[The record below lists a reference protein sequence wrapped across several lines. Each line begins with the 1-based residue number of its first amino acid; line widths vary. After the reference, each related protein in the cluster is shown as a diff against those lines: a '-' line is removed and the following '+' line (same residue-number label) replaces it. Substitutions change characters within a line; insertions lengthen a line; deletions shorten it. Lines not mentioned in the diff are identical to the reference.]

1 MSKRWV
7 GAGWALAPAPP
18 GDCVTSGESVEK
30 TRVCVCVCV
39 CVCVLACG
47 GRMGLGEEAPG
58 PLHRPSSRC
67 AWGQT
72 GSRVTT
78 IRAER
83 RWRVRLA

>member
-18 GDCVTSGESVEK
+18 RDCVTSGESVEK
-30 TRVCVCVCV
+30 TRVCVCVP
-39 CVCVLACG
+39 ACG
-47 GRMGLGEEAPG
+47 GRVGLGEEAPG
-58 PLHRPSSRC
+58 PLQRPGSRC

-72 GSRVTT
+72 GPGVTT
-78 IRAER
+78 VRAER